1 MTSVILNA
9 VKNLPEGWFPAERM
23 LLYYQVRRFCL
34 SRGSFAGL
42 LRMTGCLI
50 TAMLSVSET
59 SPGRVVSR
67 GADIKRKNKI

>member
-34 SRGSFAGL
+34 SWRSFAGL
-42 LRMTGCLI
+42 LRI
-50 TAMLSVSET
+50 TKLSLRWSVT
-59 SPGRVVSR
+59 TAAIPLLNG
-67 GADIKRKNKI
+67 GAIA